1 MTLLSREQCSAMRGL
16 AIMGIFMHNY
26 LHWLG
31 PMVKENE
38 YQFIQHNVDRMMVEL
53 SSPSGNLIYH
63 LFSFFGHYGV
73 PIFLFLSGYG
83 LVKKYENQSLPAFSG
98 FGSGAFSFVKH
109 HFMKLFPMM
118 LLGFVVFAMVDWVTP
133 GHHHWAWTELLGML
147 TMTVNFFP
155 DPDHAIWPGPYW
167 FFGLMMQLYIIYR
180 LIMYKRHWGWT
191 MALIVICTIAQA
203 FCYGNPEGNTL
214 NWLRYNCIGGMLP
227 FGLGV
232 LMARVENDNSM
243 KPFYTR
249 GALLLMFFL
258 SLLFVLLFSLNFWLW
273 LFVPVFI
280 VLLHVSFV
288 KLLPKLCLR
297 PVIWLGALS
306 AAIFVAHPVTRKIFI
321 PISRGGDIFDGLL
334 LYIIATLMLSMM
346 YKMVI
351 NRINH

>member
-1 MTLLSREQCSAMRGL
+1 
-16 AIMGIFMHNY
+16 
-26 LHWLG
+26 
-31 PMVKENE
+31 
-38 YQFIQHNVDRMMVEL
+38 
-53 SSPSGNLIYH
+53 
-63 LFSFFGHYGV
+63 
-73 PIFLFLSGYG
+73 
-83 LVKKYENQSLPAFSG
+83 
-98 FGSGAFSFVKH
+98 
-109 HFMKLFPMM
+109 
-118 LLGFVVFAMVDWVTP
+118 
-133 GHHHWAWTELLGML
+133 
-147 TMTVNFFP
+147 
-155 DPDHAIWPGPYW
+155 
-167 FFGLMMQLYIIYR
+167 
-180 LIMYKRHWGWT
+180 MYKRHWGWT

-203 FCYGNPEGNTL
+203 FCYSNPEGDVL

-306 AAIFVAHPVTRKIFI
+306 SAIFVAHPVTRKMFI
-321 PISRGGDIFDGLL
+321 PISRGGDILDGLL
-334 LYIIATLMLSMM
+334 LYIIATLVLSMM
-346 YKMVI
+346 YKLVI